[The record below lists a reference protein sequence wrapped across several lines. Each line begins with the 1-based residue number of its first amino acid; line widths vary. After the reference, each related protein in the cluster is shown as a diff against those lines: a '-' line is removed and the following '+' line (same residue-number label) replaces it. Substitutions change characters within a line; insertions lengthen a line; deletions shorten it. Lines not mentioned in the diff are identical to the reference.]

1 MMMTTKTT
9 VMNTSLWERKSI
21 GSNDI
26 YLNLTLK
33 LNKNVILYNT
43 LILIPKVVNVYEKR
57 RFIFLIVDDILCK

>member
-1 MMMTTKTT
+1 MMMTTTIT

-26 YLNLTLK
+26 YYIMNINPK
-33 LNKNVILYNT
+33 GNKCI
-43 LILIPKVVNVYEKR
+43 YEKR